1 MDKGRAHL
9 HYLYCRE
16 LQTGL
21 SWFLSDVTS
30 VQTRKRLA

>member
-16 LQTGL
+16 LQTVP
-21 SWFLSDVTS
+21 SCFLSDVIS